1 MSAPL
6 WGRPCLQPS
15 SSASS
20 SPYPCARSAAVPS
33 SHCLQLPLASLSQ
46 ALCSCFMQKP
56 SLHDGSPPS
65 PPLFPRLVLQL
76 VGGLGDLPNSYLSW
90 VRLCVWSGAHQAC
103 GRHLEHCSLLASRAC
118 TAPPNFARTRGLVS
132 VSELQWLRD
141 RNVLS
146 CLYAAQDTVLEAC
159 PALPS

>member
-1 MSAPL
+1 M
-6 WGRPCLQPS
+6 LQS
-15 SSASS
+15 SS
-20 SPYPCARSAAVPS
+20 CAVIVSV
-33 SHCLQLPLASLSQ
+33 
-46 ALCSCFMQKP
+46 
-56 SLHDGSPPS
+56 PPS
-65 PPLFPRLVLQL
+65 TYHTAIR
-76 VGGLGDLPNSYLSW
+76 
-90 VRLCVWSGAHQAC
+90 VRLCVWGGAPRAC

-146 CLYAAQDTVLEAC
+146 CLYAAQGTVLEAC